1 MFDTVFFTE
10 VMEVEY
16 TANSGIWGTMFG
28 VPFVVADNFLKLATG
43 EQLKVL
49 LYLLRCSGRPCS
61 DEEIARNTG
70 VSPAEA
76 ADAVLFWQQVNV
88 IAPQGTVP
96 EMKQIIQSPQPVR
109 TEAPAVQESIP
120 QKQNEVVP
128 QRRKQTFT
136 PSEIS
141 GMMKGSPDIAAL
153 FKAAEGTFGK
163 LTYNQQNSI
172 IWMYDY
178 LGLKKEVIL
187 VLLGYCSEIEKT
199 NPGYVEKIA
208 CSWAEND
215 INTLNAAQNEV
226 ERMRTAKEFTKVIM
240 KMFEMEK
247 SPTPKQ
253 SEFITSWKT
262 AGFTPELI
270 KLAYENTLDN
280 INKLSFDY
288 INKILLSWRN
298 SGYTTPQQVKDA
310 EAAYRKGNSSSRRG
324 KSSEPDVE
332 KYKVVINK
340 F

>member
-1 MFDTVFFTE
+1 M
-10 VMEVEY
+10 EY

-61 DEEIARNTG
+61 DEEISRNTG
-70 VSPAEA
+70 VSPEEA

-88 IAPQGTVP
+88 ISPQGTAP
-96 EMKQIIQSPQPVR
+96 DIKQIVQPPQTVR
-109 TEAPAVQESIP
+109 TEAQTVQEALP
-120 QKQNEVVP
+120 QKQNEVPP

-141 GMMKGSPDIAAL
+141 GMMKDSPDIADL
-153 FKAAEGTFGK
+153 FKAAEGTFGT
-163 LTYNQQNSI
+163 LNPTQQNSI
-172 IWMYDY
+172 IWMYNY
-178 LGLKKEVIL
+178 LGLKKEVIF
-187 VLLGYCSEIEKT
+187 VLFGYCRDIDRK
-199 NPGYVEKIA
+199 NPGYIEKIA

-226 ERMRTAKEFTKVIM
+226 ERMRTAKEFTGVIM

-253 SEFITSWKT
+253 SEFISSWKE

-298 SGYTTPQQVKDA
+298 SGYSTPQQVKEA
-310 EAAYRKGNSSSRRG
+310 EAAYRKGNTSSRRG
-324 KSSEPDVE
+324 KSSDADVE

>member
-1 MFDTVFFTE
+1 M
-10 VMEVEY
+10 EY

-43 EQLKVL
+43 DQIKVL

-61 DEEIARNTG
+61 DEEISRNTG
-70 VSPAEA
+70 VSPSDA

-88 IAPQGTVP
+88 ITPQGNAP
-96 EMKQIIQSPQPVR
+96 EMKQIIQPAQPVH
-109 TEAPAVQESIP
+109 TEVPLVQETVPAKQNIAPAP
-120 QKQNEVVP
+120 
-128 QRRKQTFT
+128 RRKQSFT

-141 GMMKGSPDIAAL
+141 EMMKESPDIAAL
-153 FKAAEGTFGK
+153 FKAAEGTFGA
-163 LTYNQQNSI
+163 LNHTQQNSI
-172 IWMYDY
+172 IWMYNY
-178 LGLKKEVIL
+178 LGLKKEVIF
-187 VLLGYCSEIEKT
+187 VLFGYCRDIDKT
-199 NPGYVEKIA
+199 NPGYIEKIA

-226 ERMRTAKEFTKVIM
+226 ERMRTAKEFSNVIM

-253 SEFITSWKT
+253 SEFIASWKN

-298 SGYTTPQQVKDA
+298 NGYTTPQQVKAA
-310 EAAYRKGNSSSRRG
+310 EDAYRKDHTSSRRG
-324 KSSEPDVE
+324 KNSEPDVE